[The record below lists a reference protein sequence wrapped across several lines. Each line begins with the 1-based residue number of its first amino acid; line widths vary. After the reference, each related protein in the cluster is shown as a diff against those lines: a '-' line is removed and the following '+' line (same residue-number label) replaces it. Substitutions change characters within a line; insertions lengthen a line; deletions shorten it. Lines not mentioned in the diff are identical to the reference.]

1 MNSSYV
7 LMTET
12 DILVAGPV
20 GIREV
25 AERAGVSI
33 GTVSNVLNKP
43 GGVKPAYR
51 LRVTEAMNE
60 LGFVRNDLARQLRMG
75 GGTTL
80 GMIVLNVANP
90 FFAALAHACEA
101 AAEEVGYTIVF
112 GSSDQIASRE
122 DRYAELFEMQR
133 VTGMIIAPL
142 DGATTRLEQLR
153 RRGMPM
159 VLFDFHADTGQF
171 CSLALDGRRGGYLA
185 ARHLIETGR
194 KHIAFLGGPL
204 RQVEDRWMGA
214 MEACAETSGVRLSR
228 IDTVD
233 QTVSDGRAAGEALK
247 LEPKDER
254 PDAIFA
260 ANDLLG
266 LGLMQSVILATDLR
280 IPEDLAI
287 VGYDDIDYAASAI
300 VPMSTVRQPVELLA
314 KEAIRLVLAEKD
326 AGPDHV
332 HEHLLLEPELTIRES
347 SRPL

>member
-1 MNSSYV
+1 M
-7 LMTET
+7 
-12 DILVAGPV
+12 AGPV

-25 AERAGVSI
+25 AQRAGVSI

-43 GGVKPAYR
+43 DGVNPAYR
-51 LRVTEAMNE
+51 QRVIDAMRE

-101 AAEEVGYTIVF
+101 AAEEAGYTIVF
-112 GSSDQIASRE
+112 GSSDQIADRE
-122 DRYAELFEMQR
+122 DRYAELFELQR

-142 DGATTRLEQLR
+142 DGATPRMEQLR

-159 VLFDFHADTGQF
+159 VLFDFHSDTSPF

-204 RQVEDRWMGA
+204 RQVEDRWIGA
-214 MEACAETSGVRLSR
+214 MTACAETSGVKLSH
-228 IDTVD
+228 IDTAD

-247 LEPKDER
+247 LLPREER
-254 PDAIFA
+254 PDAVFA

-266 LGLMQSVILATDLR
+266 LGLMQSVVLAKDLR

-300 VPMSTVRQPVELLA
+300 VPMSTVRQPVDLLA
-314 KEAIRLVLAEKD
+314 RESVRLVLGEKGAD
-326 AGPDHV
+326 PDHV
-332 HEHLLLEPELTIRES
+332 HEHLLLDPELIVRES
-347 SRPL
+347 SRAP